1 MENLALT
8 EANEEDI
15 DFLLE
20 MWNDPRMMRYAG
32 YPEGRCWSDAD
43 IRRWWQGYLAERRR
57 SGNEEPQL
65 ILHLEDGT
73 AIGESH
79 YGPVPDGF
87 EVGEWRKPE
96 GVKCLMTDIKLLS
109 RYWGRGIGT
118 QGMRMIVEL
127 IFAKTSCELLVV
139 PPHRD
144 NPPAFRVYEKAGFLL
159 TGIEAWQGY
168 EMMELARERF
178 NKLYR

>member
-1 MENLALT
+1 M
-8 EANEEDI
+8 
-15 DFLLE
+15 
-20 MWNDPRMMRYAG
+20 
-32 YPEGRCWSDAD
+32 
-43 IRRWWQGYLAERRR
+43 R
-57 SGNEEPQL
+57 SGNEKPQL
-65 ILHLEDGT
+65 ILRLEDGT